1 MIRAVLSER
10 ERERDILSVAAPRVC
25 ESRKDKWVIVSV
37 TVEPDIAAQR
47 RNDQFDFLHFH
58 NF

>member
-1 MIRAVLSER
+1 MRER

-37 TVEPDIAAQR
+37 SVEPDIAAQR